1 MSTDYNNYIKFGNL
15 LVDHVLD
22 KLTGNFSDFER
33 VMWNSSPSSNI
44 LVGNLDGKFTQQD
57 TEYSS
62 NMSKNSMSLKFL
74 LEEFKDEIS
83 IDIKFYIYYRVYPTF
98 EEQLEFYKKKKN
110 KKNISFRPIW
120 KREEVKDTIIFD
132 KNTEE
137 YSLSQCISKFIDKIK
152 NDENTLRRNHQFSIK
167 NLDSKEQY
175 NKLLSREKNLGFSDK
190 YSWNSKLTFENN
202 KFDHNNEQLDSIKI
216 SLINETLF
224 DENTKLWD
232 ASLFNP
238 HLKINLGNNNFKKFH
253 HTYPLYEGY
262 YEYDSNFRCL
272 NCQGDYSLEYN
283 TITTKNFGI
292 YDEEKIIPINSI
304 SNVDVSFKKLS
315 TQEGLS
321 ELDKIYSLMNE
332 FYDSYSG
339 NNSKKDKEFH
349 DMKERFNNNL
359 NLLASNKIVSKAFFL
374 MNKTLELNTK
384 DKGYDGWRLF
394 QIVFIVSQ
402 IKDI

>member
-1 MSTDYNNYIKFGNL
+1 M
-15 LVDHVLD
+15 
-22 KLTGNFSDFER
+22 
-33 VMWNSSPSSNI
+33 
-44 LVGNLDGKFTQQD
+44 
-57 TEYSS
+57 
-62 NMSKNSMSLKFL
+62 
-74 LEEFKDEIS
+74 
-83 IDIKFYIYYRVYPTF
+83 
-98 EEQLEFYKKKKN
+98 
-110 KKNISFRPIW
+110 
-120 KREEVKDTIIFD
+120 
-132 KNTEE
+132 
-137 YSLSQCISKFIDKIK
+137 
-152 NDENTLRRNHQFSIK
+152 
-167 NLDSKEQY
+167 Y
-175 NKLLSREKNLGFSDK
+175 NKLLWREKNLGFSDK

-224 DENTKLWD
+224 DENTKLWS

-238 HLKINLGNNNFKKFH
+238 QLKINLGNNNFKKFH

-359 NLLASNKIVSKAFFL
+359 NLLASDKIVSKAFFL

-384 DKGYDGWRLF
+384 DKG
-394 QIVFIVSQ
+394 
-402 IKDI
+402 